1 MQHKPLAPINFGEK
15 PSPQATRPV
24 SSDSARKT
32 RYDKKAVMRFPVT
45 EEQHKQ
51 LRTAFAKAKRAPGCA
66 PESITEFL
74 IMVVR
79 FGLRHPEM
87 LSLVDPYE
95 NGVNKKTVKPNQVEK
110 GMIEELAIEW
120 NVSERR
126 AVHGIVLSVL
136 SYLSKGGVLKDEKV
150 QPFRPVK

>member
-1 MQHKPLAPINFGEK
+1 MQHKPLAPINFGRK
-15 PSPQATRPV
+15 PSSQATGPV
-24 SSDSARKT
+24 SSDSVRKT

-51 LRTAFAKAKRAPGCA
+51 LRTAFAKAKSEPGSA

-87 LSLVDPYE
+87 LSPVDPYE

-110 GMIEELAIEW
+110 SMIEELAIEW

-136 SYLSKGGVLKDEKV
+136 AYLSKGGVLKDEKV

>member
-1 MQHKPLAPINFGEK
+1 MKHKPLAPINITGK
-15 PSPQATRPV
+15 SPFQSVRPT
-24 SSDSARKT
+24 SSGADRKT

-51 LRTAFAKAKRAPGCA
+51 LRTAFAKAKREPGPS

-110 GMIEELAIEW
+110 SMIEELAIDW

-136 SYLSKGGVLKDEKV
+136 NYLSKGGVLRDEKV
-150 QPFRPVK
+150 QPFRPSK

>member
-1 MQHKPLAPINFGEK
+1 MGKTPARPTRSV
-15 PSPQATRPV
+15 SPETP
-24 SSDSARKT
+24 RKT
-32 RYDKKAVMRFPVT
+32 RYDKKSVMRFPVT

-51 LRTAFAKAKRAPGCA
+51 LRTAYMKAKREPGGA
-66 PESITEFL
+66 TPESITEFL

-79 FGLRHPEM
+79 FGLHHPEM

-110 GMIEELAIEW
+110 SMIEELAIDW

-136 SYLSKGGVLKDEKV
+136 GYLSKGGVLKNEKV
-150 QPFRPVK
+150 QPFRPSK